1 MMLLATAVD
10 AEGRYGEIAKK
21 AYSTLPYTFSDV
33 TLNLSIEGDPVYGYN
48 NFVVTSSDPTA
59 ITEYRIRLMVNEKII
74 PFVSVGNRKLVNMDD
89 VWDCF
94 KFKVS

>member
-1 MMLLATAVD
+1 MPQIRTIKGTADEIKKVD
-10 AEGRYGEIAKK
+10 
-21 AYSTLPYTFSDV
+21 PD
-33 TLNLSIEGDPVYGYN
+33 
-48 NFVVTSSDPTA
+48 TA

-74 PFVSVGNRKLVNMDD
+74 PFVPVGNRKLVNMDD